1 MIHTVNDISQQEINR
16 VLKLVQTG
24 GINLAADR
32 GRKELKATKNPHYIG
47 DNPVSQSIT
56 TFKFEHVIPPS
67 EITFTVSSTP
77 YDYGWGSNYGNN
89 WGG

>member
-24 GINLAADR
+24 GINVAADR
-32 GRKELKATKNPHYIG
+32 GRRELKAERNPYYAG
-47 DNPVSQSIT
+47 ENPISQSIT
-56 TFKFEHVIPPS
+56 TFKTEYVVSPS
-67 EITFTVSSTP
+67 DVTFTVSSNP
-77 YDYGWGSNYGNN
+77 YTYGYGSNYGND